1 MVTADQ
7 GVDMNALWAPIGSMP
22 ELPWLWA
29 GVLMCLAATGLAWA
43 GLRAPV
49 PAHDAPGARGQR
61 PWRVLELALVLVAV
75 GLAQRWWRLGHGPFL
90 DMFEILASSLLSL
103 GLIAAWASRRDRAL
117 RAAAPV
123 VLSLLALMGL
133 WLLVTDPAD
142 THLPATY
149 QTPVLWFHVLL
160 GKLFLGCALWA
171 LGLAGLV
178 LMRRTRL
185 GARCLLRLPGDD
197 ALDSSAWRVMQFA
210 LLFESLMLVAGAVWA
225 QDAWGRYWAWDPLE
239 TWAFLTWL
247 LLVGALHARRSM
259 RLSSATSAWLV
270 VAVFTVAFL
279 TFFGVP
285 FVSVAPHK
293 GAV

>member
-1 MVTADQ
+1 MS
-7 GVDMNALWAPIGSMP
+7 GAPLLLP

-29 GVLMCLAATGLAWA
+29 GVAACVLAAALAWGGA
-43 GLRAPV
+43 WRTSSSQ
-49 PAHDAPGARGQR
+49 PASGAMPR
-61 PWRVLELALVLVAV
+61 PWRLLDLALLLVAL
-75 GLAQRWWRLGHGPFL
+75 GLALRWQRLGHGPFL
-90 DMFEILASSLLSL
+90 DMFEILASSLFSL
-103 GLIAAWASRRDRAL
+103 GLIAAWAARRDALL
-117 RAAAPV
+117 RAGAPI

-133 WLLVTDPAD
+133 WLLATDPAD
-142 THLPATY
+142 THLPASY

-171 LGLAGLV
+171 LGLAGV
-178 LMRRTRL
+178 LLLRRTAFGGRAF
-185 GARCLLRLPGDD
+185 ARAPDD
-197 ALDSSAWRVMQFA
+197 ATLDASAWRVMQVA

-259 RLSSATSAWLV
+259 TLSPPVCAWLV

>member
-1 MVTADQ
+1 MSTVLA
-7 GVDMNALWAPIGSMP
+7 ALRSTP

-29 GVLMCLAATGLAWA
+29 GVCACLAAATLAWT
-43 GLRAPV
+43 GLRAPLAAAV
-49 PAHDAPGARGQR
+49 PSAAVSGR
-61 PWRVLELALVLVAV
+61 PWRVLELALVLVAL

-103 GLIAAWASRRDRAL
+103 GVVAAWASRRDALL

-123 VLSLLALMGL
+123 VLSLLALIGL
-133 WLLVTDPAD
+133 WLLATDPAD

-171 LGLAGLV
+171 LGLAGL
-178 LMRRTRL
+178 LLLRRTRW
-185 GARCLLRLPGDD
+185 GARRLLRLSDD
-197 ALDSSAWRVMQFA
+197 AALDASAWRVMQVA

-259 RLSSATSAWLV
+259 RLSPATSAWLV
-270 VAVFTVAFL
+270 VAVFTLAFL

>member
-1 MVTADQ
+1 
-7 GVDMNALWAPIGSMP
+7 MNAMAMP

-29 GVLMCLAATGLAWA
+29 GALACVGASLLAWMGVLQAA
-43 GLRAPV
+43 GSAPRSWAARVPRA
-49 PAHDAPGARGQR
+49 
-61 PWRVLELALVLVAV
+61 WRVLELALVLVAL
-75 GLAQRWWRLGHGPFL
+75 GLALRWQRLGHGPFL
-90 DMFEILASSLLSL
+90 DLFEILASSLLSL
-103 GLIAAWASRRDRAL
+103 GLVAAFGARRDASL
-117 RAAAPV
+117 RAGAPV
-123 VLSLLALMGL
+123 VLSLLALLAL
-133 WLLVTDPAD
+133 WLMVADPAD

-160 GKLFLGCALWA
+160 GKLFLGCVLWA
-171 LGLAGLV
+171 LGLAGL
-178 LMRRTRL
+178 L
-185 GARCLLRLPGDD
+185 LLRRAGIGAHALASAPDD
-197 ALDSSAWRVMQFA
+197 AALDAAAWRLMQVA

-259 RLSSATSAWLV
+259 QLSPRVGAWLV
-270 VAVFTVAFL
+270 VAVFVVAFL

-285 FVSVAPHK
+285 FVSAAPHK

>member
-1 MVTADQ
+1 
-7 GVDMNALWAPIGSMP
+7 MNSAVPVLP

-29 GVLMCLAATGLAWA
+29 GVAACLLAAALAWHGAWRAAMPLSQPA
-43 GLRAPV
+43 GGAV
-49 PAHDAPGARGQR
+49 PR
-61 PWRVLELALVLVAV
+61 PWRLLDLALLLVAF
-75 GLAQRWWRLGHGPFL
+75 GLAVRWQRLGHGPFL
-90 DMFEILASSLLSL
+90 DMFEILASSLFSL
-103 GLIAAWASRRDRAL
+103 GLIAACAARRDALL
-117 RAAAPV
+117 RAGAPI

-133 WLLVTDPAD
+133 WLLATDPAD
-142 THLPATY
+142 THLPASY

-171 LGLAGLV
+171 LGLAGV
-178 LMRRTRL
+178 LLLRRTAF
-185 GARCLLRLPGDD
+185 GARAFARAPDD
-197 ALDSSAWRVMQFA
+197 ATLDTSAWRVMQMA

-259 RLSSATSAWLV
+259 ALPPAVCAWLV
-270 VAVFTVAFL
+270 VGVFTVAFL

>member
-1 MVTADQ
+1 
-7 GVDMNALWAPIGSMP
+7 MNASAMP

-29 GVLMCLAATGLAWA
+29 GALTCVGAAMLAWMGVLHAA
-43 GLRAPV
+43 GSTPRAWVRRAPR
-49 PAHDAPGARGQR
+49 A
-61 PWRVLELALVLVAV
+61 WRVLELALVLVAF
-75 GLAQRWWRLGHGPFL
+75 GLAMRWQRLGHGPFL

-103 GLIAAWASRRDRAL
+103 GLVAAFGARRDASL
-117 RAAAPV
+117 RAGAPV
-123 VLSLLALMGL
+123 VLSLLALLAL
-133 WLLVTDPAD
+133 WLMAADPTD

-160 GKLFLGCALWA
+160 GKLFLGCVLWA
-171 LGLAGLV
+171 LGLAGL
-178 LMRRTRL
+178 L
-185 GARCLLRLPGDD
+185 LLRRAGVGRRALEHAPADA
-197 ALDSSAWRVMQFA
+197 ALDGAAWRLMQVA
-210 LLFESLMLVAGAVWA
+210 LLFESMMLVAGAVWA

-259 RLSSATSAWLV
+259 QLSPGVGAWLV
-270 VAVFTVAFL
+270 VTVFVVAFL

>member
-1 MVTADQ
+1 MAWSDGWHAAPAGPQSVGGRVGPPWRLLDL
-7 GVDMNALWAPIGSMP
+7 ALLLVA
-22 ELPWLWA
+22 L
-29 GVLMCLAATGLAWA
+29 GLA
-43 GLRAPV
+43 LRW
-49 PAHDAPGARGQR
+49 Q
-61 PWRVLELALVLVAV
+61 
-75 GLAQRWWRLGHGPFL
+75 RLGHGPFL
-90 DMFEILASSLLSL
+90 DMFEILASSLFSL
-103 GLIAAWASRRDRAL
+103 GLIVSWAARRDALL
-117 RAAAPV
+117 RAGAPI
-123 VLSLLALMGL
+123 VLSLLALLGL
-133 WLLVTDPAD
+133 WLLATDPAD

-171 LGLAGLV
+171 LGLAGV
-178 LMRRTRL
+178 LLLRGTAS
-185 GARCLLRLPGDD
+185 GARAFARVPDD
-197 ALDSSAWRVMQFA
+197 TTLDAHAWRVMQIA

-247 LLVGALHARRSM
+247 LLVGALHARRSLA
-259 RLSSATSAWLV
+259 LSPRRCAWLV
-270 VAVFTVAFL
+270 VAVFALAFV

>member
-1 MVTADQ
+1 MSAAASWV
-7 GVDMNALWAPIGSMP
+7 P

-29 GVLMCLAATGLAWA
+29 GVAACALATVLAWNDA
-43 GLRAPV
+43 WRSATAPLQ
-49 PAHDAPGARGQR
+49 PTRHSLTR
-61 PWRVLELALVLVAV
+61 PWRVLDVALLLLAL
-75 GLAQRWWRLGHGPFL
+75 GLALRWQRLGHGPFL
-90 DMFEILASSLLSL
+90 DMFEILASSLFSL
-103 GLIAAWASRRDRAL
+103 GLIAACAARRDALL
-117 RAAAPV
+117 RAGAPI
-123 VLSLLALMGL
+123 VLSLLALIGL
-133 WLLVTDPAD
+133 WLLATDPAD

-171 LGLAGLV
+171 LGLAGML
-178 LMRRTRL
+178 LARGTGW
-185 GARCLLRLPGDD
+185 GARAFARAPDD
-197 ALDSSAWRVMQFA
+197 ATLDAHAWRVMQIA

-247 LLVGALHARRSM
+247 LLVGAMHARRSLAWSP
-259 RLSSATSAWLV
+259 RRCAWLV

>member
-1 MVTADQ
+1 
-7 GVDMNALWAPIGSMP
+7 MNAMPMP

-29 GVLMCLAATGLAWA
+29 GALVCMGASLLAWMGTVQATGTIKTVLMPDASRAW
-43 GLRAPV
+43 RA
-49 PAHDAPGARGQR
+49 
-61 PWRVLELALVLVAV
+61 LELALVLMALGIAV
-75 GLAQRWWRLGHGPFL
+75 RWHRLGHGPFL
-90 DMFEILASSLLSL
+90 DLFEILASSLLSL
-103 GLIAAWASRRDRAL
+103 GAVAAFGARRDAAL
-117 RAAAPV
+117 RAGAPV
-123 VLSLLALMGL
+123 VLSLLGVMAM
-133 WLLVTDPAD
+133 WLIASDPAD

-171 LGLAGLV
+171 LGLAGTL
-178 LMRRTRL
+178 
-185 GARCLLRLPGDD
+185 LLRRARAGAAWFRHAPDD
-197 ALDSSAWRVMQFA
+197 AALDAAAWRLMQVA

-247 LLVGALHARRSM
+247 LLVASLHARQAM
-259 RLSSATSAWLV
+259 RLAPQVGAWLV
-270 VAVFTVAFL
+270 VAVFAVAFL